1 MICIANT
8 IGNEAGPKK
17 RDKHYSYDEGVD
29 EAPELIE
36 SESVEIE
43 AEVPSEENEPIEDIN
58 QEEKPLLPAF
68 EE

>member
-1 MICIANT
+1 MK
-8 IGNEAGPKK
+8 P
-17 RDKHYSYDEGVD
+17 
-29 EAPELIE
+29 PELIE

>member
-43 AEVPSEENEPIEDIN
+43 AEVPPRKTSPS
-58 QEEKPLLPAF
+58 KT
-68 EE
+68 

>member
-1 MICIANT
+1 
-8 IGNEAGPKK
+8 
-17 RDKHYSYDEGVD
+17 VD

-43 AEVPSEENEPIEDIN
+43 AEIPSDDNEPIEDVN
-58 QEEKPLLPAF
+58 QEEKPLPPAF